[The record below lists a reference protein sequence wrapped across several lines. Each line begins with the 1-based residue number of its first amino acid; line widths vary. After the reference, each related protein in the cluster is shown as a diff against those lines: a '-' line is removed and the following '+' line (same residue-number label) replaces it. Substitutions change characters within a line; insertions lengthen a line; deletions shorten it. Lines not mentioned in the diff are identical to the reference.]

1 MVKSRTA
8 KRSRMPKRR
17 KPRSS
22 KRQPEKKRVKPKP
35 RTRRLRKRGS
45 MQKLRSLATKVDDGV
60 ARLSGK
66 ADPNTDRRAIGY
78 DFGDFSKGVARKVS
92 GKIQKKLLK
101 QDYHKL
107 LLDQINEIRRQRSI
121 PPLPYNQKAKDEL
134 GVFTPVECNFFT
146 KCLQLGENGGTANPY
161 LSRDQKLHLMELA
174 GVEMRDD
181 YDIPKDTRYILFL
194 EKLRFFLNT
203 TPEKLNRF

>member
-1 MVKSRTA
+1 MP
-8 KRSRMPKRR
+8 KRRKPRSSKRR

-22 KRQPEKKRVKPKP
+22 KRQPEKQRVKPKP
-35 RTRRLRKRGS
+35 RTRRLRKRGR
-45 MQKLRSLATKVDDGV
+45 MQKLRSLATKVDDSV
-60 ARLSGK
+60 AKLSGK
-66 ADPNTDRRAIGY
+66 TDPNTDRRAIGY
-78 DFGDFSKGVARKVS
+78 EFGDVSKGVAKKIS

-107 LLDQINEIRRQRSI
+107 LLDEINEIRRERSN

-146 KCLQLGENGGTANPY
+146 KCLQIGPNGGTENPY
-161 LSRDQKLHLMELA
+161 LSGESKRHLMEMV
-174 GVEMRDD
+174 GVEMMDE
-181 YDIPKDTRYILFL
+181 YDVPKDKRYILFQD
-194 EKLRFFLNT
+194 KLRFFLRT